1 MAVLGRREAGP
12 SRSKR
17 GVVDVAGPS
26 AEPFRTLRLALEL
39 RPENRRGNTIVF
51 TSPALGDGKSTVAA
65 SYALVSSLSQT
76 RVLLVDADLRH
87 PAQHDAFGV
96 ARAPGLVEVL
106 GRRKTLE
113 ECVRSVQFL
122 GQVDLLTAGTPVPR
136 VADLMSSNA
145 MYEFLL
151 AASAKYDTVVV
162 DTPPILEA
170 ADAANL
176 ASRPEIDVALVI
188 NSKGQRRAVSRALKK
203 LELIDA
209 NVLGLVLNREGS
221 LSTYG
226 YGYA

>member
-1 MAVLGRREAGP
+1 MALFGRGGAPGLR
-12 SRSKR
+12 SRR

-39 RPENRRGNTIVF
+39 RPENRRGKTIVF
-51 TSPALGDGKSTVAA
+51 TSAGQAEGKSTIAT
-65 SYALVSSLSQT
+65 SYALVSSLSQS

-87 PAQHDAFGV
+87 PAQHEAFGV
-96 ARAPGLVEVL
+96 PRAPGLVEVL
-106 GRRKTLE
+106 GRRQTLE

-122 GQVDLLTAGTPVPR
+122 GHVDLLTAGTPVPR
-136 VADLMSSNA
+136 VADLMSSQA
-145 MYEFLL
+145 MMEFLET
-151 AASAKYDTVVV
+151 AAERYDAVIV

-176 ASRPEIDVALVI
+176 AVRADVDVALVVDA
-188 NSKGQRRAVSRALKK
+188 KGRRRAVSRALKK

-209 NVLGLVLNREGS
+209 NVLGMILNREGT